1 MILETMLLP
10 YITPFIFISMAVTM
24 LVLRASGSRVFFD
37 VVGTFQANKMIKDT
51 RASATV
57 MESLYMDAL
66 MGIQEAGAE
75 LGMMFEDLVN
85 STLPMAQEIENA
97 RVEFDKF
104 LGEGEDLAEVTAELE
119 KIGLGFGF
127 AADEAFKAG
136 ARMAQLSGVLGGG
149 TTEVGTEIGMMFGM
163 ISGMDTESA
172 MQRLINLQQQTFFMT
187 KGLEDNMTAQEKV
200 NTLRRDSIAILDQL
214 NTIENRSAAT
224 MSQITFVMNQFA
236 SQAHLTNESIASM
249 AAMSATLIEAG
260 EEQGKGGR
268 ALRMIYARLGAN
280 TNGARDAIEQLGIS
294 VFDAAG
300 DMRPFSDLLEQLAAK
315 YEGMNGQQQQA
326 LAQNV
331 AGNRHY
337 TRLIKLLENVDRVK
351 ELELEA
357 MVQQMSAQDEV
368 NRRLDSQIFAYEQSE
383 AAIKNYS
390 AAVGNALLP
399 GLTSA
404 NNQHALFMKTLA
416 KMLDNDLLGNLI
428 GRMVM
433 MSRVMSNFAGPVFQS
448 VLALKNLQIAL
459 QTQHI
464 VMRAFSGD
472 TIVDGNER
480 KKHVALT
487 QQQANEIKIS
497 TLKLEEN
504 NNKLK
509 ESIVIHK
516 QVLADDNASKA
527 SKGQRTRRLRENT
540 EQLTIN
546 NAAIEANQAKLKAGV
561 PIDINAAHSQKVK
574 NNAVLHGSLINLK
587 YTMSLGAIGSVMMM
601 FAKNEKMMA
610 AGLIITTAAM
620 AVQMHQTYKSL
631 AATVAHTS
639 AQTTSI
645 GIGVIQTKVLGKLTT
660 GFTALGS
667 AATYSA
673 IAIKGVKIA
682 LTTLGIGAV
691 IILVD
696 VLLDKLGIWNM
707 LLPDLEQNMDS
718 LNNTMSDTGLVMEY
732 LTMET
737 SAVVNL
743 LDEKKRKLAEIADA
757 TDETSKKLAEG
768 YRVEI
773 ASLQKTIDMRNVE
786 AVSMDGLAERYD
798 TYLQHQEDLANVT
811 KNSKGAFDD
820 FARAGL
826 WLADTLN
833 TVQEAGEDLTNWVA
847 SGLGLGKLADG
858 VAGEGFFDNFIS
870 GGLINKRKK
879 AEKGMEE
886 FVDHNAD
893 LMVFLEGKTFETSQ
907 DMIAALEDYMEYLRN
922 YGQEDLTGGIG
933 TSLDDATESLYNFN
947 NAREELF
954 FGFSSDKLT
963 GDLVRQVKQQ
973 GVETLIT
980 STEVIMTNNFN
991 GDMSIPEIAQQLL
1004 DEIEMEGNKR
1014 GMIVNN

>member
-1 MILETMLLP
+1 
-10 YITPFIFISMAVTM
+10 
-24 LVLRASGSRVFFD
+24 
-37 VVGTFQANKMIKDT
+37 
-51 RASATV
+51 
-57 MESLYMDAL
+57 
-66 MGIQEAGAE
+66 
-75 LGMMFEDLVN
+75 
-85 STLPMAQEIENA
+85 
-97 RVEFDKF
+97 
-104 LGEGEDLAEVTAELE
+104 
-119 KIGLGFGF
+119 
-127 AADEAFKAG
+127 
-136 ARMAQLSGVLGGG
+136 
-149 TTEVGTEIGMMFGM
+149 
-163 ISGMDTESA
+163 
-172 MQRLINLQQQTFFMT
+172 
-187 KGLEDNMTAQEKV
+187 
-200 NTLRRDSIAILDQL
+200 
-214 NTIENRSAAT
+214 
-224 MSQITFVMNQFA
+224 
-236 SQAHLTNESIASM
+236 
-249 AAMSATLIEAG
+249 LIEAG

-294 VFDAAG
+294 VFDATG
-300 DMRPFSDLLEQLAAK
+300 DMRPFSDLLEELAAK

-399 GLTSA
+399 GLTKA
-404 NNQHALFMKTLA
+404 NNQQALFMKTLA
-416 KMLDNDLLGNLI
+416 KLFDNDLIGGLV

-433 MSRVMSNFAGPVFQS
+433 MSRVMGNFAGPVFQS

-464 VMRAFSGD
+464 VMRAFSGA
-472 TIVDGNER
+472 TIVDGNVK
-480 KKHVALT
+480 KKHTAISDAQATQIKEQTIALED
-487 QQQANEIKIS
+487 ANVKLRQKIS
-497 TLKLEEN
+497 TH
-504 NNKLK
+504 K
-509 ESIVIHK
+509 EY
-516 QVLADDNASKA
+516 LATTEASKA
-527 SKGQRTRRLRENT
+527 SVAQRNRRIRENT
-540 EQLTIN
+540 EQLNIN
-546 NAAIEANQAKLKAGV
+546 NAAIKSNNAILTTKV
-561 PIDINAAHSQKVK
+561 PVDQNAANSQKLL
-574 NNAVLHGSLINLK
+574 NNEVLAGSLANLK
-587 YTMSLGAIGSVMMM
+587 YTMSLGAIGSIMMM
-601 FAKNEKMMA
+601 FAQNEKMMA

-620 AVQMHQTYKSL
+620 AIQMHQTYKSL

-645 GIGVIQTKVLGKLTT
+645 GIGVIQTKVLGMLTT
-660 GFTALGS
+660 GYTALGS

-673 IAIKGVKIA
+673 IAIRGVKIA
-682 LTTLGIGAV
+682 LASIGIGAV

-757 TDETSKKLAEG
+757 TDETSKKIAEG

-786 AVSMDGLAERYD
+786 AVSMDGLAARYD
-798 TYLQHQEDLANVT
+798 TYLAHQEDLANVT
-811 KNSKGAFDD
+811 KNSKGAMDD

-826 WLADTLN
+826 WVADTLN
-833 TVQEAGEDLTNWVA
+833 TIQGAGEDLTNWAA
-847 SGLGLGKLADG
+847 SGLGLGKVFDG
-858 VAGEGFFDNFIS
+858 IAGEGFFDNFIS

-907 DMIAALEDYMEYLRN
+907 DMITALEDYNEYLRN

-1004 DEIEMEGNKR
+1004 DEIEAEGNKR
-1014 GMIVNN
+1014 GMILNN

>member
-337 TRLIKLLENVDRVK
+337 TRLIKLLENVK
-351 ELELEA
+351 
-357 MVQQMSAQDEV
+357 
-368 NRRLDSQIFAYEQSE
+368 
-383 AAIKNYS
+383 
-390 AAVGNALLP
+390 
-399 GLTSA
+399 
-404 NNQHALFMKTLA
+404 
-416 KMLDNDLLGNLI
+416 
-428 GRMVM
+428 
-433 MSRVMSNFAGPVFQS
+433 
-448 VLALKNLQIAL
+448 
-459 QTQHI
+459 
-464 VMRAFSGD
+464 
-472 TIVDGNER
+472 
-480 KKHVALT
+480 
-487 QQQANEIKIS
+487 
-497 TLKLEEN
+497 
-504 NNKLK
+504 
-509 ESIVIHK
+509 
-516 QVLADDNASKA
+516 
-527 SKGQRTRRLRENT
+527 
-540 EQLTIN
+540 
-546 NAAIEANQAKLKAGV
+546 
-561 PIDINAAHSQKVK
+561 
-574 NNAVLHGSLINLK
+574 
-587 YTMSLGAIGSVMMM
+587 
-601 FAKNEKMMA
+601 
-610 AGLIITTAAM
+610 
-620 AVQMHQTYKSL
+620 
-631 AATVAHTS
+631 
-639 AQTTSI
+639 
-645 GIGVIQTKVLGKLTT
+645 
-660 GFTALGS
+660 
-667 AATYSA
+667 
-673 IAIKGVKIA
+673 
-682 LTTLGIGAV
+682 
-691 IILVD
+691 
-696 VLLDKLGIWNM
+696 
-707 LLPDLEQNMDS
+707 
-718 LNNTMSDTGLVMEY
+718 
-732 LTMET
+732 
-737 SAVVNL
+737 
-743 LDEKKRKLAEIADA
+743 
-757 TDETSKKLAEG
+757 
-768 YRVEI
+768 
-773 ASLQKTIDMRNVE
+773 
-786 AVSMDGLAERYD
+786 
-798 TYLQHQEDLANVT
+798 
-811 KNSKGAFDD
+811 
-820 FARAGL
+820 
-826 WLADTLN
+826 
-833 TVQEAGEDLTNWVA
+833 
-847 SGLGLGKLADG
+847 
-858 VAGEGFFDNFIS
+858 
-870 GGLINKRKK
+870 
-879 AEKGMEE
+879 
-886 FVDHNAD
+886 
-893 LMVFLEGKTFETSQ
+893 
-907 DMIAALEDYMEYLRN
+907 
-922 YGQEDLTGGIG
+922 
-933 TSLDDATESLYNFN
+933 
-947 NAREELF
+947 
-954 FGFSSDKLT
+954 
-963 GDLVRQVKQQ
+963 
-973 GVETLIT
+973 
-980 STEVIMTNNFN
+980 
-991 GDMSIPEIAQQLL
+991 
-1004 DEIEMEGNKR
+1004 
-1014 GMIVNN
+1014 

>member
-1 MILETMLLP
+1 MILETILLP

-51 RASATV
+51 QASATV

-85 STLPMAQEIENA
+85 STVPMAQEIENA

-224 MSQITFVMNQFA
+224 MAQITFVMNQFA

-294 VFDAAG
+294 VFDATG
-300 DMRPFSDLLEQLAAK
+300 DMRPFSDLLEELAAK

-399 GLTSA
+399 GLTKA
-404 NNQHALFMKTLA
+404 NNQQALFMKTLA
-416 KMLDNDLLGNLI
+416 KLFDNDLIGGLV

-433 MSRVMSNFAGPVFQS
+433 MSRVMGNFAGPVFQS

-464 VMRAFSGD
+464 VMRAFSGA
-472 TIVDGNER
+472 TIVDGNVK
-480 KKHVALT
+480 KKHTAISDAQATQIKEQTIALED
-487 QQQANEIKIS
+487 ANVKLRQKIS
-497 TLKLEEN
+497 TH
-504 NNKLK
+504 K
-509 ESIVIHK
+509 EY
-516 QVLADDNASKA
+516 LATTEASKA
-527 SKGQRTRRLRENT
+527 SVAQRNRRIRENT
-540 EQLTIN
+540 EQLNIN
-546 NAAIEANQAKLKAGV
+546 NAAIKSNNAILTTKV
-561 PIDINAAHSQKVK
+561 PVDQNAANSQKLL
-574 NNAVLHGSLINLK
+574 NNEVLAGSLANLK
-587 YTMSLGAIGSVMMM
+587 YTMSLGAIGSIMMM
-601 FAKNEKMMA
+601 FAQNEKMMA

-620 AVQMHQTYKSL
+620 AIQMHQTYKSL

-645 GIGVIQTKVLGKLTT
+645 GIGVIQTKVLGMLTT
-660 GFTALGS
+660 GYTALGS

-673 IAIKGVKIA
+673 IAIRGVKIA
-682 LTTLGIGAV
+682 LASIGIGAV

-757 TDETSKKLAEG
+757 TDETSKKIAEG

-786 AVSMDGLAERYD
+786 AVSMDGLAARYD
-798 TYLQHQEDLANVT
+798 TYLAHQEDLANVT
-811 KNSKGAFDD
+811 KNSKGAMDD

-826 WLADTLN
+826 WVADTLN
-833 TVQEAGEDLTNWVA
+833 TIQGAGEDLTNWAA
-847 SGLGLGKLADG
+847 SGLGLGKVFDG
-858 VAGEGFFDNFIS
+858 IAGEGFFDNFIS

-907 DMIAALEDYMEYLRN
+907 DMITALEDYNEYLRN

-1004 DEIEMEGNKR
+1004 DEIEAEGNKR
-1014 GMIVNN
+1014 GMILNN